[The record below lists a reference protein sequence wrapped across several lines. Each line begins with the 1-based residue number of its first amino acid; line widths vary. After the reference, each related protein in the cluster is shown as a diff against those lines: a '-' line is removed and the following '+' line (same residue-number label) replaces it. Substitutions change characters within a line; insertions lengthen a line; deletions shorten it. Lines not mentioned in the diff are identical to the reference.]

1 MVYKHLLSR
10 LIEASKKILE
20 NKLVGIYLHGSA
32 AMGCFNPQKSDLDL
46 IFVVEEDIPDAG
58 KIEFMKIMIELNEE
72 APAKGIEFSIV
83 KREFCKPF
91 VYPTP
96 FELHFSAIHLNWFR
110 KNPEDYVQKM
120 KGTDKDLAAHFT
132 IINKCGIV
140 LFGKDIDEVFG
151 TVPKNDY
158 VDSIWFDIENAC
170 EDMVENTMYLT
181 LNLCRVLAYLQED
194 IVLSKKAGG
203 EWGLRMLPERFHT
216 LIQEALQSYETD
228 KEMAVDEKMALE
240 FAEYMVAKIREY
252 KGKFRIC

>member
-1 MVYKHLLSR
+1 M
-10 LIEASKKILE
+10 
-20 NKLVGIYLHGSA
+20 
-32 AMGCFNPQKSDLDL
+32 
-46 IFVVEEDIPDAG
+46 
-58 KIEFMKIMIELNEE
+58 
-72 APAKGIEFSIV
+72 
-83 KREFCKPF
+83 
-91 VYPTP
+91 
-96 FELHFSAIHLNWFR
+96 
-110 KNPEDYVQKM
+110 QKM